1 MAQKHS
7 DLVLDSKLDVK
18 VYRGYSVQTDYVS
31 NPELRQRRERVEQIW
46 KTTKRL
52 GSGSF
57 GVVWREEC
65 TSGPALGQVR
75 AVKEIWKEEGSG
87 ASSIDYSRELE
98 AIAKFSQPRVR
109 LGLNSK
115 ARNFY

>member
-1 MAQKHS
+1 MAQSYS
-7 DLVLDSKLDVK
+7 DLVLDSKLDVE

-31 NPELRQRRERVEQIW
+31 NPELRQRRERVEQTW

-75 AVKEIWKEEGSG
+75 AVKEIWKEERTDTVNT
-87 ASSIDYSRELE
+87 DYSRELE

-109 LGLNSK
+109 LRSNSK
-115 ARNFY
+115 VRKVY